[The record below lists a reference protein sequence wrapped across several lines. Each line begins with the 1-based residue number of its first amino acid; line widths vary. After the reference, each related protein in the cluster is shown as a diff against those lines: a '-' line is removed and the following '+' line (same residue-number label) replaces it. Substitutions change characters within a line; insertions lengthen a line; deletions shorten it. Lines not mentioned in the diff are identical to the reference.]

1 MRVFLSTARPVEFM
15 PHGPEDVAM
24 AEQATDYV
32 HYEFQR
38 SNGYRV
44 LNDAFHDALIKKQ
57 GIVKAYWEEMPQA
70 EIYTYTN
77 LSDDEYTFLVQ
88 DDDVTVLEHTVE
100 QEMSMDEQGVEV
112 KTPVHSAKVSLEK
125 AYAGCV

>member
-1 MRVFLSTARPVEFM
+1 MGRNA
-15 PHGPEDVAM
+15 
-24 AEQATDYV
+24 
-32 HYEFQR
+32 
-38 SNGYRV
+38 
-44 LNDAFHDALIKKQ
+44 
-57 GIVKAYWEEMPQA
+57 QA

-112 KTPVHSAKVSLEK
+112 QTPVHSAKVRVERHML
-125 AYAGCV
+125 VV